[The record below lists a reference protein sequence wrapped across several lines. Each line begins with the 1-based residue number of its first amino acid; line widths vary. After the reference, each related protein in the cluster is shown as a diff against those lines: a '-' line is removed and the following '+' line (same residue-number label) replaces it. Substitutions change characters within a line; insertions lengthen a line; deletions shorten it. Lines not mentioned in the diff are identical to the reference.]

1 MAGAASTVA
10 IREIT
15 ARHRAAI
22 NPPIMYIPI
31 VASSEGGGT
40 DDDDGSDAELG
51 TPLILFVVADD
62 ENPRI
67 DDDRPVIDD
76 AKSLLLMLLVDD
88 DNKLLFIDDVIEFSK
103 SAAGLVADDVG
114 MLLLFLLLG
123 AGMVK
128 VQFEGKAK
136 RAGERAGAG
145 NSARMGYDR
154 PWKRRRTRWCQAP
167 IIQSSRMLLMLL
179 LMLFAFIEAF
189 APPHH
194 HSTQCRRQPFAA
206 TPKNG
211 GTIMGPPIDTKP
223 DYSSINGPMGPL
235 VDSFLMSLFR
245 RKLAEELSRPGNS
258 IQIQDSNCT
267 YDDFNGIIELTTKM
281 NSRFNNKTQIQE
293 IARRVLVSL
302 FPPFILDRYPTWFA
316 RPFPIFSA
324 RMCAWATVVG
334 GTWLMGE
341 CTVNDIPITID
352 NDGGTW
358 QGVLVQRCKF
368 LEESQ
373 CASICVNSCKIPTQN
388 FFRDNMGLALT
399 MTPDYT
405 TGECQFAFG
414 KLPTEED
421 EREAREIPCLM
432 RCPSGGSL
440 RRWHNGVGDNEA
452 EQWMVDLASLS
463 TEIDDSLSSGGSNCA
478 FMED

>member
-1 MAGAASTVA
+1 MKE
-10 IREIT
+10 R
-15 ARHRAAI
+15 
-22 NPPIMYIPI
+22 
-31 VASSEGGGT
+31 
-40 DDDDGSDAELG
+40 ELG
-51 TPLILFVVADD
+51 TPRLISSS
-62 ENPRI
+62 
-67 DDDRPVIDD
+67 RPP
-76 AKSLLLMLLVDD
+76 
-88 DNKLLFIDDVIEFSK
+88 
-103 SAAGLVADDVG
+103 
-114 MLLLFLLLG
+114 G
-123 AGMVK
+123 AGG
-128 VQFEGKAK
+128 QT
-136 RAGERAGAG
+136 
-145 NSARMGYDR
+145 
-154 PWKRRRTRWCQAP
+154 WKRRRPCHVSAP
-167 IIQSSRMLLMLL
+167 VIQSSRMLLLL

-206 TPKNG
+206 TPKSG

-223 DYSSINGPMGPL
+223 DYSSIHGPMGPL

-245 RKLAEELSRPGNS
+245 RKLAEELSRPSNS

-267 YDDFNGIIELTTKM
+267 HDDFNGIIELTTKM

-341 CTVNDIPITID
+341 CTVNDIPITMD

-373 CASICVNSCKIPTQN
+373 CASICVNSCKLPTQN

-405 TGECQFAFG
+405 TGECQFVFG

-421 EREAREIPCLM
+421 EREAKETPCLM

-440 RRWHNGVGDNEA
+440 RRWHNGVGDSEA

-463 TEIDDSLSSGGSNCA
+463 TEMDDSSSSGGSNCA